1 MAVLAMV
8 ASFLYSINQ
17 KKENLFPASSL
28 CSPFFT
34 TAPVVAAKRNKRK
47 KKDKK
52 QTVCNFEILKNNKN
66 IILCFIYFADN
77 IRIIYLFYQNYCTA

>member
-1 MAVLAMV
+1 LLIEAAMAVLAMA

-34 TAPVVAAKRNKRK
+34 TAPVVAAK
-47 KKDKK
+47 KK
-52 QTVCNFEILKNNKN
+52 QEEDEKAKTNSL
-66 IILCFIYFADN
+66 
-77 IRIIYLFYQNYCTA
+77 

>member
-1 MAVLAMV
+1 LLIEAAMAVLAMA

-47 KKDKK
+47 TKRQK
-52 QTVCNFEILKNNKN
+52 QTVYNSEISKN
-66 IILCFIYFADN
+66 IKI
-77 IRIIYLFYQNYCTA
+77 

>member
-1 MAVLAMV
+1 MAVLAMA

-34 TAPVVAAKRNKRK
+34 MPPSLRQKETRGRR
-47 KKDKK
+47 KDKNK
-52 QTVCNFEILKNNKN
+52 QFIILK
-66 IILCFIYFADN
+66 YQ
-77 IRIIYLFYQNYCTA
+77 RIVKI